1 MKKLAY
7 IFVLLFSVATI
18 FTSCR
23 DQKTAGE
30 KIEDGIEEVGDG
42 IEDAADDTGDA
53 IEDAAD
59 DVEDAVN

>member
-7 IFVLLFSVATI
+7 IFILLFSLGTI

-42 IEDAADDTGDA
+42 IEDAVDDAGDA

-59 DVEDAVN
+59 EIDDAVE

>member
-7 IFVLLFSVATI
+7 IAILLFSLGTI

-30 KIEDGIEEVGDG
+30 KMEDGIEDVGDG
-42 IEDAADDTGDA
+42 

>member
-7 IFVLLFSVATI
+7 IAIVLFSLGTI

-30 KIEDGIEEVGDG
+30 KMEDGVEEVGDG

-59 DVEDAVN
+59 DVEDAMN